1 MKSGK
6 IKMKDK
12 VSVVVPIYNVEKYLP
27 KCIETIQTQS
37 YENLEIILVNDGST
51 DSCLKICE
59 KYKKD
64 DERIIIV
71 NKKNGGLSDAR
82 NYGIEKAT
90 GKWITFIDSDDYV
103 EKDYIETL
111 INLSNSDDYDVRNF
125 IT

>member
-1 MKSGK
+1 MKN
-6 IKMKDK
+6 K